1 MPKSKP
7 KVFSRVLGSG
17 MSVPSRV
24 IENNYFASYLDT
36 TDEWI
41 QDRTGIVERRWVEK
55 GVGASELAAPAAI
68 QAIKNAALNVSDIQA
83 IVFATATP
91 DYAYPSS
98 ACVLQKRLGIPNT
111 ALAFDINAVC
121 SGFVY
126 AITTADSL
134 IARGIVKNVLVIGAD
149 IFSSSINPN
158 DRATCVLFGDGAGAV
173 VLGAVDDDSDRG
185 IYGSILG
192 ADGNYGDILCAK
204 IGSAAPVTA
213 ESLAANSHY
222 LQMQGKE
229 VFKLAVRRL
238 GEINQEILVKYGYN
252 SSEVNYFVSHQAN
265 KRILTATAERL
276 GIGLDRMPINLEKY
290 GNTSAASIP
299 IVLAEFEQAGK
310 IKAGDLIV
318 LSAFGAGV
326 TWGAVILRW

>member
-1 MPKSKP
+1 MKHKLYSK
-7 KVFSRVLGSG
+7 VLGTG
-17 MSVPSRV
+17 MNVPTKV
-24 IENNYFASYLDT
+24 ITNDYFASYLDT
-36 TDEWI
+36 SDEWI
-41 QDRTGIVERRWVEK
+41 RDRTGIVERRWVEK
-55 GVGASELAAPAAI
+55 GVGASELAAPAAS
-68 QAIKNAALNVSDIQA
+68 QAIKNAGLSVNDIQA

-98 ACVLQKRLGIPNT
+98 ACVLQKRLSIPNT
-111 ALAFDINAVC
+111 ALAFDVNAVC

-126 AITTADSL
+126 ALTTADSL
-134 IARGIVKNVLVIGAD
+134 IARGLVKNVLVIGAD

-158 DRATCVLFGDGAGAV
+158 DRTTCVLFGDGAGAV
-173 VLGAVDDDSDRG
+173 VLGAVEGESQSG

-204 IGSAAPVTA
+204 IGTAAPVSK
-213 ESLAANSHY
+213 ESLESDSHY

-229 VFKLAVRRL
+229 VFKLAVRKL
-238 GEINQEILVKYGYN
+238 GDINSEIIEKFGFKANDVD
-252 SSEVNYFVSHQAN
+252 YFVSHQAN

-276 GIGLDRMPINLEKY
+276 GVSLDRVPINLEKY

-299 IVLAEFEQAGK
+299 IVLAEFEQNGT
-310 IKAGDLIV
+310 IKKGNLIA

-326 TWGAVILRW
+326 TWGAALLRW